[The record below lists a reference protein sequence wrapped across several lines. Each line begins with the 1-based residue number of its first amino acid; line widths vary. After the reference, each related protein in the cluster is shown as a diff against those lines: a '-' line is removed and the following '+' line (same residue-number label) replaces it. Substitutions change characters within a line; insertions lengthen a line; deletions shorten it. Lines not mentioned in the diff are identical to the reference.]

1 MAPPL
6 AFPALHA
13 SHAGIWIAAPDGEA
27 SRVGKAEAVARAAET
42 PHIIL
47 NAPLVAQRLG
57 YAELSGLDLLELFA
71 FVHPARFVV
80 PTAKG
85 VAEVLGI
92 SPTSQTNHHRHPR
105 EGGGPS
111 PMLSA
116 HNSKVD
122 KPLVQ
127 EMDSRLRGNDETFAD
142 EHIPQLLQ
150 TAAQVLLA
158 TLADPTWP
166 EREGAWDAA
175 QALLRLRWPWARAVA
190 DRLPRPAQ
198 KERWLFSKLP
208 EWEEAPPRTP
218 PRSVVLDRGAVA
230 AQLARLTGSEAEVR
244 EGQRAFAEAAAQIF
258 DPRARKGEPNMLLAE
273 AGTGIGKT
281 LGYLAPASIWAREA
295 DGAVWISTYTKA
307 LQRQLVSEARRVY
320 PDPALFRQ
328 KVVVRK
334 GRENYL
340 CLLNLEDALQ
350 GGFAGRAATLAH
362 LVARWAAYT
371 ADGDMIGGDLPGWL
385 PTLFRRNGSTA
396 LTDRRGECVYA
407 GCPHYRKCFI
417 ERASRASAQ
426 ADIVIANH
434 ALMMVNAARGREEA
448 SRPTRIIFDEG
459 HHLFDAADSTF
470 AAALTGA
477 EMIEL
482 RRWVIGPEGKA
493 RGRRRGLSA
502 RLSDVASHD
511 EEGGQAIEAARLAA
525 EALPGD
531 GWLSRV
537 IEGAPSG
544 PAERLLAAVR
554 ATVYAR
560 DEGQAES
567 GYGLET
573 EYANLDAPL
582 IEAIAELMAALEA
595 LAKPLLMLG
604 QRLEALVEDAPDWL
618 DGAARAR
625 IEGAMASLG
634 WRIDTLHG
642 WIALLGRGGG
652 PADPDFVDWL
662 AVERAEGRE
671 YDIGIHRHWLD
682 PTRPVADIVL
692 KPAHGVL
699 ATSATLRSGGDWETA
714 EARSGA
720 AHLDHQAQHFYVPS
734 PFDYAQQ
741 AEVLIVTDIARGD
754 LPALAGAYAALISAS
769 QGGALGLFTAIR
781 RLRSVHARIA
791 DRLARDGLTLYA
803 QHVDPMDTGTLVDIF
818 RDDPHASLLGTD
830 ALRDGVDVPGDSLR
844 LVIMEQIPWP
854 RPDILHK
861 ARRLASGGTDFDDRL
876 IRSRLAQAFGRLIRK
891 AGDRGHFVLLSPAA
905 PSRLLTAFPPG
916 TPVARVKLDEAV
928 ARIKSGLSPAT
939 KIGQGTDEMILD
951 EDIPF

>member
-13 SHAGIWIAAPDGEA
+13 SHAGIWIASPDGETR
-27 SRVGKAEAVARAAET
+27 RVGRAEAVARAAET
-42 PHIIL
+42 PHVIL
-47 NAPLVAQRLG
+47 NATLVGQRLG
-57 YAELSGLDLLELFA
+57 YAELSGLDVLELFA

-85 VAEVLGI
+85 LAEELGL
-92 SPTSQTNHHRHPR
+92 PWV
-105 EGGGPS
+105 
-111 PMLSA
+111 
-116 HNSKVD
+116 VD
-122 KPLVQ
+122 GTDQGIPL
-127 EMDSRLRGNDETFAD
+127 
-142 EHIPQLLQ
+142 LLQ
-150 TAAQVLLA
+150 NAANKLLDML
-158 TLADPTWP
+158 TNPKWP

-175 QALLRLRWPWARAVA
+175 QALLRLRWPWAHIVTHF
-190 DRLPRPAQ
+190 LPKPEQ
-198 KERWLFSKLP
+198 KERWLFARLS
-208 EWEEAPPRTP
+208 EWEETAPRAPPRAIT
-218 PRSVVLDRGAVA
+218 LDPAAVE
-230 AQLARLTGSEAEVR
+230 ARLGQLTGSAAEVR
-244 EGQRAFAEAAAQIF
+244 QGQRDFARSAAAIF
-258 DPRARKGEPNMLLAE
+258 DPRKRKNEPNMLLAE

-281 LGYLAPASIWAREA
+281 LGYLAPASLWAREA
-295 DGAVWISTYTKA
+295 DGAAWISTYTKA
-307 LQRQLVSEARRVY
+307 LQRQLVREANRIY
-320 PDPALFRQ
+320 PDPAEFRQ

-350 GGFAGRAATLAH
+350 GGFAGRAAILAH

-385 PTLFRRNGSTA
+385 TTLFRRNGTTA
-396 LTDRRGECVYA
+396 LTDRRGECIYA

-417 ERASRASAQ
+417 ERAARVSAH

-477 EMIEL
+477 EMIEI
-482 RRWVIGPEGKA
+482 RRWVMGPEGKA

-502 RLSDVASHD
+502 RLADVASYD
-511 EEGGQAIEAARLAA
+511 AEGGAAIEQARIAA

-531 GWLSRV
+531 GWLARV
-537 IEGAPSG
+537 GEGMPSG
-544 PAERLLAAVR
+544 PAEKLLSTVR

-573 EYANLDAPL
+573 EYAGIDATL
-582 IEAIAELMAALEA
+582 IDAIADMMVALEA
-595 LAKPLLMLG
+595 LARPLTILG
-604 QRLEALVEDAPDWL
+604 QRLEAVIADPPDWL

-625 IEGAMASLG
+625 IEGAIASLG
-634 WRIDTLHG
+634 WRIDTLRG
-642 WIALLGRGGG
+642 WIALLARGGG
-652 PADPDFVDWL
+652 PTDPDFVDWL
-662 AVERAEGRE
+662 AVDRSEGRE
-671 YDIGIHRHWLD
+671 FDIGIHRHWLD
-682 PTRPVADIVL
+682 PTKPLSSVVL
-692 KPAHGVL
+692 KPAHGIL
-699 ATSATLRSGGDWETA
+699 TTSATLRSGGDWETA
-714 EARSGA
+714 KARSGV
-720 AHLDHQAQHFYVPS
+720 AHLDHPADHFSAPS
-734 PFDYAQQ
+734 PFNYAAQ
-741 AEVLIVTDIARGD
+741 AEVLIITDVPKGD
-754 LPALAGAYAALISAS
+754 LAALAGTYSALIGAS
-769 QGGALGLFTAIR
+769 HGGALGLFTAIK

-791 DRLARDGLTLYA
+791 DRLARDGLPLYA

-818 RDDPHASLLGTD
+818 RDDPRASLLGTD

-844 LVIMEQIPWP
+844 LVIMEQVPWP

-861 ARRLASGGTDFDDRL
+861 ARRLANGGSDYDDRI

-891 AGDRGHFVLLSPAA
+891 ADDRGHFVLLSPAT

-916 TPVARVKLDEAV
+916 TPVSKVTLDEAV
-928 ARIKSGLSPAT
+928 ARIKSGLSPV
-939 KIGQGTDEMILD
+939 KNIGQGLGETIVD